1 MKHFNFDLY
10 KESKQYFQLF
20 DVYIKQF
27 EKNKENVFNKLNIN
41 NSSYRRAR
49 DNEQTVGR
57 EIIKKLSDNY
67 DLKIPS
73 DSFIDK
79 LEKVTTRIYNNL
91 YYKVYDTFDDDS
103 NFIDESLTDK
113 TLMFPVLNLLKLFLI
128 INSNISPKKVLEE
141 YKELYEE
148 IKKYKAFLT
157 YELLEIFE
165 IMSLFFEDEYI
176 NDGEWV
182 TNYNNPMTY
191 QILAS
196 RFYAKE
202 RYVEAI
208 FFSLQA
214 IEIMIEDQNFKRY
227 LTVNHTLMSSLLYA
241 GNYQECYNRVEKHY
255 YCINSLNLGSSEI
268 NITEKY
274 LYVSLLGLKEY
285 NRIIKDL
292 INRDD
297 FNLTLLTCLLVAL
310 HSVSKKDLYKKY
322 IDENIKL
329 EEFDEDSAK
338 YLKLL
343 IYYLSH
349 RDYKILKNLG
359 KHAIMGSLINI
370 LKKI

>member
-1 MKHFNFDLY
+1 M
-10 KESKQYFQLF
+10 
-20 DVYIKQF
+20 
-27 EKNKENVFNKLNIN
+27 
-41 NSSYRRAR
+41 
-49 DNEQTVGR
+49 
-57 EIIKKLSDNY
+57 
-67 DLKIPS
+67 
-73 DSFIDK
+73 
-79 LEKVTTRIYNNL
+79 
-91 YYKVYDTFDDDS
+91 
-103 NFIDESLTDK
+103 
-113 TLMFPVLNLLKLFLI
+113 
-128 INSNISPKKVLEE
+128 
-141 YKELYEE
+141 YEE
-148 IKKYKAFLT
+148 IKKYKTFLT
-157 YELLEIFE
+157 YELLEMLE
-165 IMSLFFEDEYI
+165 IMSLFFEYEYI

-214 IEIMIEDQNFKRY
+214 LVIMIKDQNFKRY
-227 LTVNHTLMSSLLYA
+227 ITVNHTQMSSLLYA
-241 GNYQECYNRVEKHY
+241 GNYQKCYNKVEKHY

-274 LYVSLLGLKEY
+274 SYVSLLGLKEY

-322 IDENIKL
+322 LDENIKL
-329 EEFDEDSAK
+329 KEIDEDSAK

-349 RDYKILKNLG
+349 RDHKILKNLG

>member
-20 DVYIKQF
+20 DIYIKQF

-73 DSFIDK
+73 DTFIDQ
-79 LEKVTTRIYNNL
+79 LEKITTRIYNNL
-91 YYKVYDTFDDDS
+91 YYKVYDTFDNDLS
-103 NFIDESLTDK
+103 FIDESLTDK
-113 TLMFPVLNLLKLFLI
+113 TLMFPVFNLLKLFLI
-128 INSNISPKKVLEE
+128 INYNISPKKVLEE

-148 IKKYKAFLT
+148 IKKYKIFLT

-196 RFYAKE
+196 RFYTKE
-202 RYVEAI
+202 RYIEAI

-214 IEIMIEDQNFKRY
+214 EEIMIKDQNFKRY
-227 LTVNHTLMSSLLYA
+227 ITVNHTLMSSLLYA

-255 YCINSLNLGSSEI
+255 YCINSLNFGNSEI

-274 LYVSLLGLKEY
+274 LYVSLLDLKEY
-285 NRIIKDL
+285 KRIIKDL

-322 IDENIKL
+322 LDENIKL

-349 RDYKILKNLG
+349 RDHKILKNLG
-359 KHAIMGSLINI
+359 KHEIMGSLVNI
-370 LKKI
+370 LKRI